1 MGLSAVFAEVG
12 CIAFKLDFAV
22 LGQLNMVIVTMLYL
36 FECMKQNFWSM
47 RLNIPSTAPTND
59 YALTFVAIFGY

>member
-1 MGLSAVFAEVG
+1 MGLSGVFAEVV

-36 FECMKQNFWSM
+36 FECVKPNFWSL
-47 RLNIPSTAPTND
+47 RLNILSTDPTNN

>member
-12 CIAFKLDFAV
+12 CIAFKLDFAA
-22 LGQLNMVIVTMLYL
+22 LGQLNMLIVTMLYP
-36 FECMKQNFWSM
+36 FECVKPTLWSL
-47 RLNIPSTAPTND
+47 RLNIPSTDPTNN